1 MSFDI
6 SVLQK
11 TLASYINRPSK
22 LADVVPDMKKINEL
36 KNSLTILCTVHD
48 DPKFEYDG
56 DTKCSI
62 GNDILRMI
70 QIKDFNYK
78 IATTSSQKLHSGR
91 VKKKC
96 QVLLKSFMLQYD
108 QLGSSLEGLNI
119 KRNPIN

>member
-70 QIKDFNYK
+70 
-78 IATTSSQKLHSGR
+78 
-91 VKKKC
+91 
-96 QVLLKSFMLQYD
+96 
-108 QLGSSLEGLNI
+108 
-119 KRNPIN
+119 